1 MQCAAFAVK
10 DGSLYGSDLC
20 FVPAARKGKVLYMTL
35 KKKGILL
42 STAVFS
48 LISVTARAAYIKNA
62 DLNLIDS
69 TVTVSG
75 INFDKNNGEYA
86 TVLVLKPGIAIDN
99 MTKDGVEKQ
108 EQIKIKDG
116 KFEYEFLLNSPS
128 DGEYTAY
135 INAGDAVRES
145 KFTYAANVS
154 DVYSEVMKA
163 ADSVS
168 FAELLE
174 KNANA
179 LNLNDTA
186 YGGLDKKDNAG
197 KMLYNVI
204 KSGEVSVTDAESLKR
219 AAVKVSML
227 EAMNESKKELV
238 FDNNGFVDE
247 KLLGMDTIDGRLK
260 VNAYSLFN
268 EKITE
273 NGKSKA
279 LSGLCSAGF
288 DSISSFEKEF
298 VWESTK
304 VAIRDNKSNGTGH
317 ISAVLD
323 SNNAVNGLNLNN
335 YKSVSGNTINN
346 KLISGNYETKAQMQS
361 ILDTKVSQD
370 SGNTGPGS
378 GSNTSGTKNTGSGY
392 SSGVY
397 SPTTTVTNGEKSF
410 VFKDVTEN
418 YEWAKP
424 AIEQL
429 YIKGIIKGRSADE
442 FAPAENV
449 TRAEFV
455 KMILG
460 VFGIEANGNSAG
472 FEDVTSGDW
481 YAPFVNTAYELG
493 IVTGMNDTYFGAN
506 ENITRQDA
514 AVIIQRACKNAEKS
528 LEKVNEAAV
537 FDDAE
542 DISEYAVEAINELT
556 EADILHGS
564 DNKFNPRNNC
574 TRAEA
579 AVMLKNV
586 SDKING

>member
-1 MQCAAFAVK
+1 
-10 DGSLYGSDLC
+10 
-20 FVPAARKGKVLYMTL
+20 MTL

-42 STAVFS
+42 SAAIFS
-48 LISVTARAAYIKNA
+48 LMSVTANAAYIKNA
-62 DLNLIDS
+62 DLNLTDS
-69 TVTVSG
+69 TVSVSG
-75 INFDKNNGEYA
+75 INFGSNNGEYA
-86 TVLVLKPGIAIDN
+86 TLLVLKPGVTLEN

-108 EQIKIKDG
+108 EQIKISDG
-116 KFEYEFLLNSPS
+116 KFDFSFLLNSPS

-135 INAGDAVRES
+135 INAGAKTRES
-145 KFTYAANVS
+145 KFTYSANTG
-154 DVYSEVMKA
+154 DIYSTIMAA
-163 ADSVS
+163 ADSEE
-168 FAELLE
+168 FAKLLE
-174 KNANA
+174 QNSAA

-186 YGGLDKKDNAG
+186 YGAVDKKDSAG
-197 KMLYNVI
+197 KMLYNAI
-204 KSGEVSVTDAESLKR
+204 KSGEVSVTDAESLKK
-219 AAVKVSML
+219 AAVKLSML
-227 EAMNESKKELV
+227 EAMNENKKELV
-238 FDNNGFVDE
+238 FDENGFIDE
-247 KLLGMDTIDGRLK
+247 KLMGMDTIDERLK

-268 EKITE
+268 KSITE
-273 NGKSKA
+273 SGKSKA

-288 DSISSFEKEF
+288 DSVAGFEKEF

-304 VAIRDNKSNGTGH
+304 AAIRDNKSNGTGH
-317 ISAVLD
+317 IASVLD
-323 SNNAVNGLNLNN
+323 SNNGVNGLNLAN
-335 YKSVSGNTINN
+335 YKSVSGNAINN
-346 KLISGNYETKAQMQS
+346 KLISGSYETKAQMQS
-361 ILDTKVSQD
+361 ILDTKVSQS
-370 SGNTGPGS
+370 SGNNTEPG
-378 GSNTSGTKNTGSGY
+378 GGNNTSGTKNTGSVYDG
-392 SSGVY
+392 GVY
-397 SPTTTVTNGEKSF
+397 NPTTTVTNGEKSF

-418 YEWAKP
+418 YDWAKP

-442 FAPAENV
+442 FAPSENV

-481 YAPFVNTAYELG
+481 YAPYVNTAYELG
-493 IVTGMNDTYFGAN
+493 IVMGVSDTYFGAN
-506 ENITRQDA
+506 EKITRQDA
-514 AVIIQRACKNAEKS
+514 AVIIQRACKSAEKS

-542 DISEYAVEAINELT
+542 DISEYAIEAINELT

>member
-1 MQCAAFAVK
+1 
-10 DGSLYGSDLC
+10 
-20 FVPAARKGKVLYMTL
+20 MTL

-42 STAVFS
+42 SAAIFS
-48 LISVTARAAYIKNA
+48 LMSVTANAAYIKNA
-62 DLNLIDS
+62 DLNLTDS
-69 TVTVSG
+69 TVSVSG
-75 INFDKNNGEYA
+75 INFGSNNGEYA
-86 TVLVLKPGIAIDN
+86 TLLVLKPGVTLEN

-108 EQIKIKDG
+108 EQIKISDG
-116 KFEYEFLLNSPS
+116 KFDFSFLLNSPS

-135 INAGDAVRES
+135 INAGAKTRES
-145 KFTYAANVS
+145 KFTYSANTG
-154 DVYSEVMKA
+154 DIYSTIMAA
-163 ADSVS
+163 ADSEE
-168 FAELLE
+168 FAKLLE
-174 KNANA
+174 QNSAA

-186 YGGLDKKDNAG
+186 YGAVDKKDSAG
-197 KMLYNVI
+197 KMLYNAI
-204 KSGEVSVTDAESLKR
+204 KSGEVSVTNAESLKK
-219 AAVKVSML
+219 AAVKLSML
-227 EAMNESKKELV
+227 EAMNENKKELV
-238 FDNNGFVDE
+238 FDENGFIDE
-247 KLLGMDTIDGRLK
+247 KLMGMDTIDERLK
-260 VNAYSLFN
+260 VNAYSMFN
-268 EKITE
+268 KSITE
-273 NGKSKA
+273 SGKSKA

-288 DSISSFEKEF
+288 DSVTGFEKEF

-304 VAIRDNKSNGTGH
+304 AAIRDNKSNGTGH
-317 ISAVLD
+317 IASVLD
-323 SNNAVNGLNLNN
+323 SNNGVNGLNLAN
-335 YKSVSGNTINN
+335 YKSVSGNAINN
-346 KLISGNYETKAQMQS
+346 KLISGSYETKAQMQS
-361 ILDTKVSQD
+361 ILDTKVSQ
-370 SGNTGPGS
+370 SGGNSTEPG
-378 GSNTSGTKNTGSGY
+378 GGNNTSGTKNTGSGY
-392 SSGVY
+392 DGGKY
-397 SPTTTVTNGEKSF
+397 NPTTTVTNGEKSF

-418 YEWAKP
+418 YDWAKP

-442 FAPAENV
+442 FAPSENV
-449 TRAEFV
+449 TKAEFV

-481 YAPFVNTAYELG
+481 YAPYVNTAYELG
-493 IVTGMNDTYFGAN
+493 IVTGVSDTYFGAN
-506 ENITRQDA
+506 EKITRQDA
-514 AVIIQRACKNAEKS
+514 AVIIQRACKSAEKS

>member
-1 MQCAAFAVK
+1 
-10 DGSLYGSDLC
+10 
-20 FVPAARKGKVLYMTL
+20 MTL

-42 STAVFS
+42 SAAIFS
-48 LISVTARAAYIKNA
+48 LMSVTANAAYIKNA
-62 DLNLIDS
+62 DLNLTDS
-69 TVTVSG
+69 TVSVSG
-75 INFDKNNGEYA
+75 INFGSNTGEYA
-86 TVLVLKPGIAIDN
+86 TLLVLKPGVTLEN

-108 EQIKIKDG
+108 EQIKISDG
-116 KFEYEFLLNSPS
+116 KFDFSFLLNSPS

-135 INAGDAVRES
+135 INAGAKTRES
-145 KFTYAANVS
+145 KFTYSANTG
-154 DVYSEVMKA
+154 DIYSTIMAA
-163 ADSVS
+163 ADSEE
-168 FAELLE
+168 FAKLLE
-174 KNANA
+174 QNSAA

-186 YGGLDKKDNAG
+186 YGAVDKKDSAG
-197 KMLYNVI
+197 KMLYNAI
-204 KSGEVSVTDAESLKR
+204 KSGEVSVTDAESLKK
-219 AAVKVSML
+219 AAVKLSML
-227 EAMNESKKELV
+227 EAMNENKKELV
-238 FDNNGFVDE
+238 FDENGFIDE
-247 KLLGMDTIDGRLK
+247 KLMGMDTIDERLK

-268 EKITE
+268 KSITE
-273 NGKSKA
+273 SGKSKA

-288 DSISSFEKEF
+288 DSVAGFEREF

-304 VAIRDNKSNGTGH
+304 AAIRDNKSNGTGH
-317 ISAVLD
+317 ISSVLD
-323 SNNAVNGLNLNN
+323 SNNAVNGLNLTN
-335 YKSVSGNTINN
+335 YKSVSGNAINN
-346 KLISGNYETKAQMQS
+346 KLISGSYETKAQMQS
-361 ILDTKVSQD
+361 ILDTKVSQS
-370 SGNTGPGS
+370 SGNSTEPG
-378 GSNTSGTKNTGSGY
+378 GGNNTSGTKNTGSGY
-392 SSGVY
+392 DGGVY
-397 SPTTTVTNGEKSF
+397 NPTTTVTNGEKSF

-418 YEWAKP
+418 YDWAKP

-442 FAPAENV
+442 FAPSENV

-481 YAPFVNTAYELG
+481 YAPYVNTAYELG
-493 IVTGMNDTYFGAN
+493 IVTGVSDTYFGAN
-506 ENITRQDA
+506 EKITRQDA
-514 AVIIQRACKNAEKS
+514 AVIIQRACKSAEKS

-542 DISEYAVEAINELT
+542 DISEYAIEAINELT

>member
-1 MQCAAFAVK
+1 
-10 DGSLYGSDLC
+10 
-20 FVPAARKGKVLYMTL
+20 MTL

-42 STAVFS
+42 SAAIFS
-48 LISVTARAAYIKNA
+48 LMSVTANAAYIKNA
-62 DLNLIDS
+62 DLNLTDS
-69 TVTVSG
+69 TVSVSG
-75 INFDKNNGEYA
+75 INFGSNNGEYA
-86 TVLVLKPGIAIDN
+86 TLLVLKPGVTLEN

-108 EQIKIKDG
+108 EQIKISDG
-116 KFEYEFLLNSPS
+116 KFDFSFLLNSPS

-135 INAGDAVRES
+135 INAGAKTRES
-145 KFTYAANVS
+145 KFTYSANTG
-154 DVYSEVMKA
+154 DIYSTIMAA
-163 ADSVS
+163 ADSEE
-168 FAELLE
+168 FAKLLE
-174 KNANA
+174 QNSAA

-186 YGGLDKKDNAG
+186 YGAVDKKDSAG
-197 KMLYNVI
+197 KMLYNAI
-204 KSGEVSVTDAESLKR
+204 KSGEVSVTDAESLKK
-219 AAVKVSML
+219 AAVKLSIL
-227 EAMNESKKELV
+227 EAMNENKKELV
-238 FDNNGFVDE
+238 FDENGFIDE
-247 KLLGMDTIDGRLK
+247 KLMGMDTIDERLK

-268 EKITE
+268 KSITE
-273 NGKSKA
+273 SGKSKA

-288 DSISSFEKEF
+288 DSVAGFEKEF

-304 VAIRDNKSNGTGH
+304 AAIRDNKSNGTGH
-317 ISAVLD
+317 IASVLD
-323 SNNAVNGLNLNN
+323 SNNGVNDLNLAN
-335 YKSVSGNTINN
+335 YKSVSGNAINN
-346 KLISGNYETKAQMQS
+346 KLISGSYETKAQMQS
-361 ILDTKVSQD
+361 ILDTKVSQ
-370 SGNTGPGS
+370 SGGNNTEPG
-378 GSNTSGTKNTGSGY
+378 GGNNTSGTKNTGSGY
-392 SSGVY
+392 DGGKY
-397 SPTTTVTNGEKSF
+397 NPTTTVTNGEKSF

-418 YEWAKP
+418 YDWAKP

-481 YAPFVNTAYELG
+481 YAPYVNTAYELG
-493 IVTGMNDTYFGAN
+493 IVTGVSDTYFGAN
-506 ENITRQDA
+506 EKITRQDA

>member
-1 MQCAAFAVK
+1 
-10 DGSLYGSDLC
+10 
-20 FVPAARKGKVLYMTL
+20 MTL

-42 STAVFS
+42 SAAIFS
-48 LISVTARAAYIKNA
+48 LMSVTANAAYIKNA
-62 DLNLIDS
+62 DLNLTDS
-69 TVTVSG
+69 TVSVSG
-75 INFDKNNGEYA
+75 INFGSNNGEYA
-86 TVLVLKPGIAIDN
+86 TLLVLKPGVTLEN

-108 EQIKIKDG
+108 EQIKISDG
-116 KFEYEFLLNSPS
+116 KFDFSFLLNSPS

-135 INAGDAVRES
+135 INAGAKTRES
-145 KFTYAANVS
+145 KFTYSANTG
-154 DVYSEVMKA
+154 DIYSTIMAA
-163 ADSVS
+163 ADSEE
-168 FAELLE
+168 FAKLLE
-174 KNANA
+174 QNSAA

-186 YGGLDKKDNAG
+186 YGAVDKKDSAG
-197 KMLYNVI
+197 KMLYNAI
-204 KSGEVSVTDAESLKR
+204 KSGEVSVTNAESLKK
-219 AAVKVSML
+219 AAVKLSML
-227 EAMNESKKELV
+227 EAMNENKKELV
-238 FDNNGFVDE
+238 FDENGFIDE
-247 KLLGMDTIDGRLK
+247 KLMGMDTIDERLK

-268 EKITE
+268 KSITE
-273 NGKSKA
+273 SGKSKV

-288 DSISSFEKEF
+288 DSVAGFEKEF

-304 VAIRDNKSNGTGH
+304 AAIRNNKSNGTGH
-317 ISAVLD
+317 ISSVLD
-323 SNNAVNGLNLNN
+323 SNNAVNGLNLTN

-346 KLISGNYETKAQMQS
+346 KLISESYETKAQMQS
-361 ILDTKVSQD
+361 ILDTKVNQS
-370 SGNTGPGS
+370 SGNNTEPG
-378 GSNTSGTKNTGSGY
+378 GGNNTSGTKNTGSGY
-392 SSGVY
+392 DGGVY
-397 SPTTTVTNGEKSF
+397 NPTTTVTNGEKSF

-418 YEWAKP
+418 YDWAKP

-442 FAPAENV
+442 FAPSENV

-481 YAPFVNTAYELG
+481 YAPYVNTAYELG
-493 IVTGMNDTYFGAN
+493 IVTGVSDTYFGAN
-506 ENITRQDA
+506 EKITRQDA
-514 AVIIQRACKNAEKS
+514 AVIIQRACKSAEKS

-542 DISEYAVEAINELT
+542 DISEYAIEAINELT

>member
-1 MQCAAFAVK
+1 
-10 DGSLYGSDLC
+10 
-20 FVPAARKGKVLYMTL
+20 MTL

-42 STAVFS
+42 SAAIFS
-48 LISVTARAAYIKNA
+48 LMSVTANAAYIKNA
-62 DLNLIDS
+62 DLNLTDS
-69 TVTVSG
+69 TVSVSG
-75 INFDKNNGEYA
+75 INFGSNNGEYA
-86 TVLVLKPGIAIDN
+86 TLLVLKPGVTLEN

-108 EQIKIKDG
+108 EQIKISDG
-116 KFEYEFLLNSPS
+116 KFDFSFLLNSPS

-135 INAGDAVRES
+135 INAGAKTRES
-145 KFTYAANVS
+145 KFTYSANT
-154 DVYSEVMKA
+154 DDIYSTIMAA
-163 ADSVS
+163 ADSEE
-168 FAELLE
+168 FAKLLE
-174 KNANA
+174 QNSAA

-186 YGGLDKKDNAG
+186 YGAVDKKDSAG
-197 KMLYNVI
+197 KMLYNAI
-204 KSGEVSVTDAESLKR
+204 KSGEVSVTNAESLKK
-219 AAVKVSML
+219 AAVKLSML
-227 EAMNESKKELV
+227 EAMNENKKELV
-238 FDNNGFVDE
+238 FDENGFIDE
-247 KLLGMDTIDGRLK
+247 KLMGMDTIDERLK

-268 EKITE
+268 KSITE
-273 NGKSKA
+273 SGKSKA

-288 DSISSFEKEF
+288 DSVAGFEREF

-304 VAIRDNKSNGTGH
+304 AAIRDNKSNGTGH
-317 ISAVLD
+317 IASVLD
-323 SNNAVNGLNLNN
+323 SNNAVNGLNLTN
-335 YKSVSGNTINN
+335 YKSVSGNAINN
-346 KLISGNYETKAQMQS
+346 KLISGSYETKAQMQS
-361 ILDTKVSQD
+361 ILDTKVSQS
-370 SGNTGPGS
+370 SGNNTEPG
-378 GSNTSGTKNTGSGY
+378 GGNNTSGTKNTGSGY
-392 SSGVY
+392 DGGVY
-397 SPTTTVTNGEKSF
+397 NPTTTVTNGEKSF

-418 YEWAKP
+418 YDWAKP

-442 FAPAENV
+442 FAPSENV

-481 YAPFVNTAYELG
+481 YAPYVNTAYELG
-493 IVTGMNDTYFGAN
+493 IVTGVSDTYFGAN
-506 ENITRQDA
+506 EKITRQDA
-514 AVIIQRACKNAEKS
+514 AVIIQRACKSAEKS

-542 DISEYAVEAINELT
+542 DISEYAIEAINELT